1 MRHRGRFVVGNHA
14 EGELLAL
21 APIAKPDV
29 FVKREIAV
37 ASLLHSFDVARAD
50 AVILQSHQTILDF
63 MAFSR
68 VSASHRVRRLLGG
81 LVADKPAHSKE
92 VLKEKQTKCL

>member
-14 EGELLAL
+14 EGQLLAL

-37 ASLLHSFDVARAD
+37 ASLLHSFNVD
-50 AVILQSHQTILDF
+50 ALTPWSFSRQTILDF
-63 MAFSR
+63 MASSR
-68 VSASHRVRRLLGG
+68 CERLAWSAPACRRSAQKRRQAGALHRGCWKKSRL
-81 LVADKPAHSKE
+81 
-92 VLKEKQTKCL
+92 

>member
-1 MRHRGRFVVGNHA
+1 VGDS
-14 EGELLAL
+14 LLKITPEAFNYL
-21 APIAKPDV
+21 RSPPIAKPDV

-68 VSASHRVRRLLGG
+68 VSASRGVRRRTPKRL
-81 LVADKPAHSKE
+81 
-92 VLKEKQTKCL
+92 LKEKQTKCL